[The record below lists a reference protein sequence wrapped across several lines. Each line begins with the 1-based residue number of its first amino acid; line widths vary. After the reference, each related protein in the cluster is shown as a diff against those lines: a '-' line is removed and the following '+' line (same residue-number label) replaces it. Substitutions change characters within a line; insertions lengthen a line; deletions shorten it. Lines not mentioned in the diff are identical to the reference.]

1 MLPDLFQSEWA
12 GIHTHTSVHIA
23 GIVQQTTQ
31 QNANALATAFYDTML
46 KDKQAQHFL
55 SHDQVKSRLHN
66 SMVGWL
72 HQLFGANAPEHGEA
86 VYAHQI
92 KIGEVH
98 ARIDIP
104 VSLVLKG
111 ARTLKD
117 YFAILLDADA
127 GVGVDERLKAYRQF
141 SGKVDLAMEVMSQA
155 YASSHE
161 RKARSSEAYRL
172 FSITENI
179 ATEKEKQKA
188 ALLDWESKL
197 MFEAALGNSS
207 EALPRVRE
215 SEFGLWF
222 RHKGM
227 HAFQGVPEV
236 DVITDAMDTID
247 TACLP
252 LLGEPSE
259 PADTRSE
266 RIRELRQ
273 HAKNIKFQLENLF
286 ARSLEVEAGK
296 DVLTHLLNR
305 KFLPTVLTR
314 EIDFCRK
321 QEKSF
326 AVAAIDI
333 DYFKQIN
340 DSHGHESGDLII
352 QQVATLLNNTCRG
365 GDFLFRMGGE
375 EFLMVLVD
383 MTADRAKRF
392 AERVRLAVQ
401 NHSFLLQNNISVPVT
416 VSVGLAVYS
425 GHPDY
430 NYVLRQADKALYR
443 AKHEGRNRVCVD
455 AL

>member
-1 MLPDLFQSEWA
+1 MLPDLFQSEWT

-31 QNANALATAFYDTML
+31 QNAGGLATAFYDTML

-72 HQLFGANAPEHGEA
+72 RQLFGANAPEHGEA

-127 GVGVDERLKAYRQF
+127 GLAVDDRLKAYRQF

-455 AL
+455 AI